1 MARRK
6 SPIADKSYPNSK
18 LTVTQSIHDILANSN
33 VQSDAEID
41 EACNEFGRRFCIIG
55 ICRALAEIGYD
66 AAWEIRELKKI
77 VENAPGNQTAAKKWA
92 LERLA
97 RYADMVS
104 NQEKITKA
112 PAKNAK
118 SVKNHRNLDMEG
130 KAGVG
135 SAKDSRQLQHQKR
148 YGRDFMQEVEDINE

>member
-1 MARRK
+1 MGNRK
-6 SPIADKSYPNSK
+6 SPISDKSYPGSK

-77 VENAPGNQTAAKKWA
+77 VENAPGNQTTAKKWA

-97 RYADMVS
+97 RYAGMVT
-104 NQEKITKA
+104 NQEKITKT
-112 PAKNAK
+112 PAAET
-118 SVKNHRNLDMEG
+118 KNHRNLDMEG
-130 KAGVG
+130 KAGAG
-135 SAKDSRQLQHQKR
+135 SAKDSRQKQHEKR
-148 YGRDFMQEVEDINE
+148 YGRDFMQEVTEIDE